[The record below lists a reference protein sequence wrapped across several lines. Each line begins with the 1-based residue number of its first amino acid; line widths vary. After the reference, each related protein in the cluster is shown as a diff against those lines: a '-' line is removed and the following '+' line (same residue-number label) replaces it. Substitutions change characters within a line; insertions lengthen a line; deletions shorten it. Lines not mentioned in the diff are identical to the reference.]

1 MSALSFA
8 VRDHRRS
15 RLLQVMERTRVSAL
29 VLTGADFFEFAT
41 NHAMTVQAWERPFLV
56 VVPKQGPTVAVMP
69 DISSTRLHAQ
79 QGRGTVWLDRAV
91 FYAEQPRQTGRRPL
105 IFQLAELVAG
115 ILGDIGLSEARVG
128 VEAAGGLLAKA
139 QPLLPDLKPVNVGGP
154 LRQVR
159 LVKHPEEIETMRRGA
174 ALADWAMRRYAQE
187 IRPGVLLQELDYTL
201 AAQTCAEAARH
212 VPGEDFQILR
222 FMTLSGPAS
231 AAPHGDGAQT
241 GARVLDNTVAVTI
254 CNVRLNG
261 LSIENQ
267 RTFVCGAPDREVIR
281 VVDTARRAT
290 EAGLAAAIEGAPV
303 AGIDAAAQAVIEGAG
318 YGEHLLHRTGHGI
331 GVATHEFP
339 EDMAFNPRPLLANE
353 VLVVEPG
360 IYIPAIG
367 GARYVDV
374 VAIGAEPQVLTQA
387 PRALDSMRIG

>member
-1 MSALSFA
+1 MPALSFA
-8 VRDHRRS
+8 VRDHRRL
-15 RLLQVMERTRVSAL
+15 RLSAVMERARVSAL
-29 VLTGADFFEFAT
+29 VLSGADFFEFAT

-56 VVPKQGPTVAVMP
+56 IVLEQGPTVAIMP
-69 DISSTRLHAQ
+69 DISGTRLRAQ
-79 QGRGTVWLDRAV
+79 QARGTVWLDKAV
-91 FYAEQPRQTGRRPL
+91 FYSEQPRQSGRRPL
-105 IFQLAELVAG
+105 VFQLPELVAG
-115 ILGDIGLSEARVG
+115 ILGDLGLSDARVG
-128 VEAAGGLLAKA
+128 VEAMSGPIQKVHA
-139 QPLLPDLKPVNVGGP
+139 LLPDLKLVNLNAP

-159 LVKHPEEIETMRRGA
+159 LVKHPEEIATMRAGA
-174 ALADWAMRRYAQE
+174 ALSDWAMRRYAQE
-187 IRPGVLLQELDYTL
+187 IRPGRLLQELDYTL
-201 AAQTCAEAARH
+201 AAEMCVEAARH

-222 FMTLSGPAS
+222 FMTLSGAAS

-267 RTFVCGAPDREVIR
+267 RTFICGTPGQDVIR

-290 EAGLAAAIEGAPV
+290 EAGLAAAVEGAPL

-318 YGEHLLHRTGHGI
+318 YGDYLLHRTGHGI

-360 IYIPAIG
+360 IYIPEIG

-374 VAIGAEPQVLTQA
+374 VAIGAEPKILTHA
-387 PRALDSMRIG
+387 SRTLESMRIA